1 MLYIDPPT
9 KKKINRYFFDNSR
22 LQPTNGAFFRSPV
35 LFVSIFPGRR
45 EDQQYRCQIAPMN
58 GRRGILLSIT
68 FCSNSAEGPGKE
80 IIWDAADNPVN
91 EYFGGI
97 MITLTP
103 DEVRARFGPLFSE
116 RYLVM
121 VDRAASVAEILET
134 CRARGPVEWD
144 AMNRRRA
151 GGALESCSVEGTT
164 LRIRT
169 RLGRFPVKFGPAEST
184 SGGQALEAVELAGD
198 EVITSW
204 AGIAGAGVGIAACLP
219 QAPGVTRAE
228 YPDEAD
234 LTVGGSRENR
244 VRIVSPVYEKVVIGI
259 DDTDTA
265 AGGATWVLALQ
276 CAAACPIEDAHLL
289 GMRLVQLNPAVPN
302 KTTNCVGSALVYA
315 VEAGRLDELQAFVTE
330 FVREHSLSPEAGI
343 AVRTG
348 IVHPDGA
355 DAMRRVKTEILTL
368 PEAEAAARE
377 LNVRFIDSNRGKGR
391 IGALGALLW
400 ADEGPEAA
408 GLYGEHL

>member
-1 MLYIDPPT
+1 M
-9 KKKINRYFFDNSR
+9 
-22 LQPTNGAFFRSPV
+22 G
-35 LFVSIFPGRR
+35 IF
-45 EDQQYRCQIAPMN
+45 
-58 GRRGILLSIT
+58 LSIT
-68 FCSNSAEGPGKE
+68 FCTVLRRGPTEE
-80 IIWDAADNPVN
+80 IIWNAADKPVN

-121 VDRAASVAEILET
+121 VDRAAGVAEILET

-151 GGALESCSVEGTT
+151 GGAIESCTVDGTT

-169 RLGRFPVKFGPAEST
+169 RLGRYPVRFGPAEAA
-184 SGGQALEAVELAGD
+184 SGGQALEAVELVGD
-198 EVITSW
+198 EVVTSW
-204 AGIAGAGVGIAACLP
+204 AGIAGAGVGVAACLP

-234 LTVGGSRENR
+234 LTVGGARENR
-244 VRIVSPVYEKVVIGI
+244 VRIVSPVYEKIVIGI

-276 CAAACPIEDAHLL
+276 CAAACPVEDAHLL

-315 VEAGRLDELQAFVTE
+315 VRSDRVQELEAFVAG

-343 AVRTG
+343 AVRSG
-348 IVHPDGA
+348 IAHPDGA
-355 DAMRRVKTEILTL
+355 DAMRRVKTEILTRA
-368 PEAEAAARE
+368 EAEAAAGE
-377 LNVRFIDSNRGKGR
+377 LNVRFIDQNRGKGR

-400 ADEGPEAA
+400 ADEGTEAA